1 MNSSIAQRR
10 DGFDQWIHQVNRIC
24 GAFSAQTLGD
34 EFSGH
39 IREYQSGALKL
50 SFVDACQARL
60 YRTPKEVAA
69 SEGGK
74 YFAVFQLDG
83 SACMAQG
90 DNRVSLCAGDITLID
105 ASQPSDFTYHE
116 NSRQL
121 SLILPHRLIEQ
132 SLRYTP
138 VKCGH
143 RIGGKSPIATLSHH
157 LILDAARQTNLS
169 QQESEATLDAVI
181 SLLRPAISQSEGV
194 DDVHERIFRKTLGYI
209 DEHIRSE
216 DLCPELLAR
225 EVGYRCAGCI
235 GCLPARAWWLRA
247 ISKIAAL
254 TCVPNP
260 FVSRVPNRSCRH
272 WVTRGGFPIRATSL
286 PRSSRA
292 LVFRLVNTASSTPE
306 TTMPP
311 SPG

>member
-143 RIGGKSPIATLSHH
+143 LIGAKSPIATLSHH
-157 LILDAARQTNLS
+157 LILAAARQTNLS

-225 EVGYRCAGCI
+225 EVGVSMRGLYRMFARKGLVVARYIKNRRLDLCAES
-235 GCLPARAWWLRA
+235 LRQ
-247 ISKIAAL
+247 SRTEQKLSAL
-254 TCVPNP
+254 GYSWGFSDSSYFSTA
-260 FVSRVPNRSCRH
+260 FKSRF
-272 WVTRGGFPIRATSL
+272 GI
-286 PRSSRA
+286 
-292 LVFRLVNTASSTPE
+292 
-306 TTMPP
+306 
-311 SPG
+311 SPGEYRKQYA

>member
-74 YFAVFQLDG
+74 YFAVFQLAG

-138 VKCGH
+138 IKCGH
-143 RIGGKSPIATLSHH
+143 LIGAKSPIATLSHH

-225 EVGYRCAGCI
+225 EVGVSMRGLYRMFARKGLVVARYIKNRRLDLCAEY
-235 GCLPARAWWLRA
+235 LRQ
-247 ISKIAAL
+247 SRTEQKLSAL
-254 TCVPNP
+254 GYSWGFSDSSYFSTA
-260 FVSRVPNRSCRH
+260 FKSRF
-272 WVTRGGFPIRATSL
+272 GI
-286 PRSSRA
+286 
-292 LVFRLVNTASSTPE
+292 
-306 TTMPP
+306 
-311 SPG
+311 SPGEYRKQYA

>member
-39 IREYQSGALKL
+39 ISEYQSGALKL

-225 EVGYRCAGCI
+225 EVGVSMRGLYRMFARKGLVVARYIKNRRLDLCAES
-235 GCLPARAWWLRA
+235 LRQ
-247 ISKIAAL
+247 SRTEQKLSAL
-254 TCVPNP
+254 GYSWGFSDSSYFSTA
-260 FVSRVPNRSCRH
+260 FKSRF
-272 WVTRGGFPIRATSL
+272 GI
-286 PRSSRA
+286 
-292 LVFRLVNTASSTPE
+292 
-306 TTMPP
+306 
-311 SPG
+311 SPGEYRKQYA